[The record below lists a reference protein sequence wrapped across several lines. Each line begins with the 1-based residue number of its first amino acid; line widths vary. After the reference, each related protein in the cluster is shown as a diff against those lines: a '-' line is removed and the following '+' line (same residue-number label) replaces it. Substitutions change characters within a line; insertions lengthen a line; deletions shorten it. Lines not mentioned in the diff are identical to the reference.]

1 VIKGWGWEVPQA
13 PPAGNFAFAYAD
25 ASHILQYAVQD
36 LCNGRTSVRLSVCL
50 SRRSTAAPAAG
61 RFAAERTASRRLRAL
76 CCRRR
81 RWTANAGS
89 VILRL
94 RPDGGGSTCSTQT
107 CFSFMAFRTNYHWYI
122 CLHTTSTEE
131 LPWKVFFCQSVV
143 YHLLRFLILV
153 TFWPHSVHRIGATD
167 VAHSAFC
174 VCLSVGHLGEL
185 CRSGWTDHDAVRRK
199 TAVGQLSQHVW
210 FLIIGQA
217 KATRVAPL
225 FKVTHEGAAPDG
237 AESDVYEYFVCSWRN
252 WAMTIYSRSLEPA
265 LNRETSVVSCNAAVA
280 ELCRWVSVALY

>member
-1 VIKGWGWEVPQA
+1 MQV
-13 PPAGNFAFAYAD
+13 
-25 ASHILQYAVQD
+25 ASHWDPTGEAQLAQHKLVFHLWLSALIIIDIYAYTRRGPRNY
-36 LCNGRTSVRLSVCL
+36 LEKFSSVKVLSIIY
-50 SRRSTAAPAAG
+50 
-61 RFAAERTASRRLRAL
+61 F
-76 CCRRR
+76 
-81 RWTANAGS
+81 
-89 VILRL
+89 
-94 RPDGGGSTCSTQT
+94 D
-107 CFSFMAFRTNYHWYI
+107 
-122 CLHTTSTEE
+122 
-131 LPWKVFFCQSVV
+131 
-143 YHLLRFLILV
+143 FLYWWL
-153 TFWPHSVHRIGATD
+153 FGRIGATD

-199 TAVGQLSQHVW
+199 TAVGQLSQHAW

-280 ELCRWVSVALY
+280 ELCRWVSVALVSVALY